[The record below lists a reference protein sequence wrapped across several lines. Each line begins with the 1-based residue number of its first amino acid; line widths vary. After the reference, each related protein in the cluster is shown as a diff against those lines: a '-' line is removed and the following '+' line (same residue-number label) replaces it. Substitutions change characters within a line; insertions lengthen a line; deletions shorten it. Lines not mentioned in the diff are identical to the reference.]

1 MDLANMQLNIQKCK
15 TENQAMSALQGSVLG
30 MKSKF
35 GGIV

>member
-35 GGIV
+35 